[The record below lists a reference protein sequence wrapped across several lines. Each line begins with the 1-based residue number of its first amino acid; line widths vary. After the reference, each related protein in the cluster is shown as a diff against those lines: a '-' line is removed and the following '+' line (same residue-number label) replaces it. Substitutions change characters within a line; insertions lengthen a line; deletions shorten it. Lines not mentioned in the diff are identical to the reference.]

1 MTLSEDLNESAQYT
15 GSIFQRLGELIILFI
30 VSIIPIVDFIAL
42 GYYAKIVRDSPSS
55 KSAPKLEMYMDMFIE
70 GLKIVVVGVIWAIIT
85 AIIALIVAVPF
96 LAVGVAAWFTNP
108 AQFVSAGW
116 IFALGAFALIFG
128 VIAFFIG
135 IIAFMGIIHM
145 VKQKSFGKAFAFSE
159 IFGVIGKI
167 GWLQYLA
174 FFVIVF
180 IAVAI
185 VGIISGALGPI
196 GWVVSALLS
205 VLEGLFFSRTI
216 GLMYD
221 KATAAAQQTPIMQP
235 TP

>member
-1 MTLSEDLNESAQYT
+1 MTLSEDLTESAQYT

-30 VSIIPIVDFIAL
+30 VSIIPIVDFIAF

-55 KSAPKLEMYMDMFIE
+55 KSAPKLEMYGDMFVE
-70 GLKIVVVGVIWAIIT
+70 GLKIFVVGIIWAIIA
-85 AIIALIVAVPF
+85 AIVALIIAVPF

-108 AQFVSAGW
+108 AQFASAGW
-116 IFALGAFALIFG
+116 IFALGAFAIVFG
-128 VIAFFIG
+128 IIAFFIG
-135 IIAFMGIIHM
+135 IIAFMSIIHM

-159 IFGVIGKI
+159 IFGAIGKI

-174 FFVIVF
+174 FFVVVF

-185 VGIISGALGPI
+185 VATISGALGPI
-196 GWVVSALLS
+196 GWVISALLS

-221 KATAAAQQTPIMQP
+221 KPTAAPVQTPTIQP
-235 TP
+235 TQ